1 MKYVPKNKTVKQND
15 FQQAKNE
22 SAKLE
27 RAKAQAAK
35 MVDQM
40 SKSDKK
46 GSKKQAKEAAPIS

>member
-35 MVDQM
+35 MVDQL
-40 SKSDKK
+40 SKADKK
-46 GSKKQAKEAAPIS
+46 GSKTQAKEAAPTS